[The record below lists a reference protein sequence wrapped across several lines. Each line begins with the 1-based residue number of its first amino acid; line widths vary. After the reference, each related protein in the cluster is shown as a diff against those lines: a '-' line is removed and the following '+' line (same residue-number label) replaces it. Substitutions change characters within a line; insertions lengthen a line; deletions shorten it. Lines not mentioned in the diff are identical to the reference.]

1 MNVHADTQVKGL
13 NNAID
18 EQWLHFAHTGN
29 SDANLVRDV
38 IFRSWQ
44 RCHIAG
50 VNPYNTGLH
59 RQLQGENLSRALVQR
74 EKLLTVAHPFMADLY
89 AIVRGTGFV
98 VVLADEEGYILE
110 LFGDEGAGAAPMT
123 SNFFVGASWHER
135 DAGTNAIG
143 TALEE
148 QCPVQVTGPEHY
160 CRKHHCLTC
169 SAAPLFDP
177 DNKLIGILDISGAH
191 QGAHTHTLGMVVA
204 AAKAINAQLRIR
216 RKNHQLAIA
225 NKTLMSFFNMVSDG
239 LLILDQ
245 NGSITELN
253 PAAERIFSRR
263 KAEMVGKKLSH
274 CFIGDIPGKMPD
286 LDLRQTTNEKDVHL
300 DTASGPCQCL
310 VSAEPFVDEQE
321 IAGGS
326 FVTLRPIKAVQHLVH
341 RYSGYSASLQF
352 SDIIG
357 KSREMREAV
366 ELAKLS
372 AQSASNVLLQ
382 GESGTGKEIFAQA
395 IHNQGRRRTA
405 PFIPLNCGAIPREL
419 VGSELFGYE
428 EGAFT
433 GACRGGKP
441 GKFELADGGT
451 LFLDE
456 IGDMP
461 LEQQA
466 VLLRVIQ
473 EKRMTR
479 IGGIKVIPVDVRLIC
494 ATHKN
499 LLEKVQEGTF
509 RQDLYYRLNVMSITI
524 PPLRE
529 RLDDILPLFQYFLDK
544 LGHDRGHSLTVDH
557 DVMHYLYAYPWPGNV
572 RELQNVVERATNLA
586 VSGMITVH
594 QLPTEIAGRRQALPP
609 AREEAAE
616 IPSGYSPPPATRQQR
631 LTLRH
636 EKEKTRLLHL
646 LDTHD
651 GNITQVAKELGVS
664 RKTIY
669 NRMHRHSIT
678 V

>member
-1 MNVHADTQVKGL
+1 MNVATTTAQAALASHWLSFLQTGAVELSQVRPNIL
-13 NNAID
+13 A
-18 EQWLHFAHTGN
+18 
-29 SDANLVRDV
+29 
-38 IFRSWQ
+38 SWR
-44 RCHIAG
+44 RCHIARVDPLDQG
-50 VNPYNTGLH
+50 VHAHLTGEQLATLLA
-59 RQLQGENLSRALVQR
+59 RQHQLLSVTQ
-74 EKLLTVAHPFMADLY
+74 PFMADLY
-89 AIVRGTGFV
+89 AIVKGSGFV
-98 VVLADEEGYILE
+98 VVLADENGHLLEIL
-110 LFGDEGAGAAPMT
+110 GDEDAKERPMT
-123 SNFFVGASWHER
+123 SNFFVGASWHEH

-143 TALEE
+143 TAIEE
-148 QCPVQVTGPEHY
+148 RQPIQVTGPEHY

-177 DNKLIGILDISGAH
+177 EDRLIGILDISGAS
-191 QGAHTHTLGMVVA
+191 QGAHRHTLGMVVA
-204 AAKAINAQLRIR
+204 AAKAISAQLRIR
-216 RKNHQLAIA
+216 SKNRQLAMA
-225 NKTLMSFFNMVSDG
+225 NKKLVSFFNMVSDG

-245 NGSITELN
+245 HGTITELN
-253 PAAERIFSRR
+253 PAAERIVRKSRAQLTGE
-263 KAEMVGKKLSH
+263 KLTSLLVGDGRERNNILNLLESAGELE
-274 CFIGDIPGKMPD
+274 I
-286 LDLRQTTNEKDVHL
+286 LL
-300 DTASGPCQCL
+300 DTGQGHCQCL
-310 VSAEPFVDEQE
+310 ASLKPSLDEL
-321 IAGGS
+321 GNGNGS
-326 FVTLRPIKAVQHLVH
+326 FVTLRPIKAVRHLVQ

-352 SDIIG
+352 SDIVG
-357 KSREMREAV
+357 KSREMEEAI

-395 IHNQGRRRTA
+395 IHNQSNRRDA

-441 GKFELADGGT
+441 GKFELAAGGT

-499 LLEKVQEGTF
+499 LLEKVREGTF

-529 RLDDILPLFQYFLDK
+529 RIDDILPLFQYFLDK
-544 LGHDRGHSLTVDH
+544 IGRDRGHRLMVDR
-557 DVMHYLYAYPWPGNV
+557 DVMHYLYAYSWPGNV

-586 VSGMITVH
+586 VSGTVTVH
-594 QLPTEIAGRRQALPP
+594 QLP
-609 AREEAAE
+609 AE
-616 IPSGYSPPPATRQQR
+616 ILGRQGAMVDNPLGDNHGDGGFDQRQQWSGQR
-631 LTLRH
+631 RDREKSHLLTLL
-636 EKEKTRLLHL
+636 KAY
-646 LDTHD
+646 D
-651 GNITQVAKELGVS
+651 GNVTRVARELGVS
-664 RKTIY
+664 RKTVY
-669 NRMHRHSIT
+669 NRMHRFAISP
-678 V
+678 